1 MITKDFHIQYVEYS
15 WEEFAMLPEHQL
27 YEVAHQAAVQAYA
40 PYSGFHVGAAIQLD
54 DGRVFWASN
63 QENKAYPSGI
73 CAERAVIYYV
83 QANYPGHTIQKLL
96 LVANHESL
104 QTDEPVYPCG
114 ACRQV
119 LVEAEERQKSP
130 IEIWMTG
137 KNRVHQVQ
145 SCSDLLPLK
154 FIL

>member
-1 MITKDFHIQYVEYS
+1 
-15 WEEFAMLPEHQL
+15 MLPEHQL

-119 LVEAEERQKSP
+119 LAEFCAPDMPVFMARLQ
-130 IEIWMTG
+130 G
-137 KNRVHQVQ
+137 GRVTATTL
-145 SCSDLLPLK
+145 DALLPLA
-154 FIL
+154 FRPGAGAPGRS